1 MDDGRFRPNGDRAV
15 LPGDLRDLIA
25 RVAGT
30 DAGVLLRG
38 ERGVG
43 KELFAREVHRQSSR
57 RDGPFVRVNCA
68 ALPDTLADIE
78 SELFGHGRGA
88 FTEATEPRAGHFENA
103 HGGSLFL
110 DEIAA
115 IPAGIQI
122 KLLQVLQEHEVMP
135 VGGLTPVRVDV
146 RVFAA
151 TDRNVERLLDVGGL
165 RPDLYY
171 RLQVIEIVVPPLRD
185 RRAEIVPLAEHF
197 IARYSALYQRPEVV
211 LEEADR
217 DALAQHRWPGNIR
230 ELENLMRRLVL
241 LQDRSV
247 LPGHSGRPAAP
258 PAELA
263 PAPAPAVT
271 APGADGHGG
280 RGQDLQSLA
289 REAALRAERDAIDRA
304 LARFHWNRRQAA
316 EFLNVSDKTLLNKMK
331 ECGISDVVPTES
343 TASRQARGN
352 L

>member
-15 LPGDLRDLIA
+15 LPGDLRALIA

-78 SELFGHGRGA
+78 SELFGHARGA
-88 FTEATEPRAGHFENA
+88 FTEATEPRSGHFENA

-151 TDRNVERLLDVGGL
+151 TDRNVERLLDAGGL

-185 RRAEIVPLAEHF
+185 RPAEIVPLAEHF
-197 IARYSALYQRPEVV
+197 IARYSALYQRPEVA

-247 LPGHSGRPAAP
+247 LPGQSDGAAAP
-258 PAELA
+258 PA
-263 PAPAPAVT
+263 PASGPAATPPAVV
-271 APGADGHGG
+271 DGHGG
-280 RGQDLQSLA
+280 RGLDLQSLA
-289 REAALRAERDAIDRA
+289 RDAALRAERDAIDRA
-304 LARFHWNRRQAA
+304 LARFHWNRRKAA
-316 EFLNVSDKTLLNKMK
+316 EFLNVSYKTLLNKMK

-343 TASRQARGN
+343 AASRQARGN